1 MTGTSIHLALFNLTQ
16 VEQLG
21 AKTRVH
27 VLAVLKPSRDALI
40 QINPT
45 LASEPS
51 PYHEITYPLRAGDGL
66 SFSQNSTMAV
76 PGTSSTLPP
85 KTTVVESNNAGDRL
99 SLPPTST
106 ITRGLK
112 AGDGL
117 SLSQDSTIVGG
128 SDENQA
134 KLTVQNNIPLE
145 RDLQASRTFAV
156 LRMLESGDNPWDL
169 GSLMLNWKTVMGDNV
184 IDWFLP
190 IKRSPCCNHEQ
201 SESQFSVGPWVDLLR
216 VRYGFLEPQN
226 IRAGGKRFQR
236 RAGPELSRAK
246 TSAPRRAKRSTAVSN
261 VGEASKSTND
271 SIRLQSLDSHAR
283 Q

>member
-27 VLAVLKPSRDALI
+27 VLAVLKPSRDGLI

-45 LASEPS
+45 LVSDPS
-51 PYHEITYPLRAGDGL
+51 PYHEITYPL
-66 SFSQNSTMAV
+66 
-76 PGTSSTLPP
+76 GTVKQP
-85 KTTVVESNNAGDRL
+85 
-99 SLPPTST
+99 
-106 ITRGLK
+106 
-112 AGDGL
+112 GDGL
-117 SLSQDSTIVGG
+117 SLSQDSTITGG
-128 SDENQA
+128 LAENHTNTT
-134 KLTVQNNIPLE
+134 LQNNITSK
-145 RDLQASRTFAV
+145 RDLQATRTFAV

-169 GSLMLNWKTVMGDNV
+169 GSLMLNWKTVMGDDV

-216 VRYGFLEPQN
+216 VKYGFLEPQN
-226 IRAGGKRFQR
+226 VRAGGKRFQR

-246 TSAPRRAKRSTAVSN
+246 TARRANRSTAVSN
-261 VGEASKSTND
+261 VGEASRPTND
-271 SIRLQSLDSHAR
+271 SIRLQSLNSHAR

>member
-27 VLAVLKPSRDALI
+27 VLAVLKPSRDTLI

-51 PYHEITYPLRAGDGL
+51 PYHEITYPLGGVE
-66 SFSQNSTMAV
+66 Q
-76 PGTSSTLPP
+76 PG
-85 KTTVVESNNAGDRL
+85 
-99 SLPPTST
+99 
-106 ITRGLK
+106 
-112 AGDGL
+112 GL
-117 SLSQDSTIVGG
+117 SLSQDSTIAGG
-128 SDENQA
+128 SDENRT
-134 KLTVQNNIPLE
+134 KLTVQNNMRSE

-169 GSLMLNWKTVMGDNV
+169 GSLMLNWKTVMGDDV

-216 VRYGFLEPQN
+216 VKYGFLGPQN

-246 TSAPRRAKRSTAVSN
+246 TARRANRSTAVSN
-261 VGEASKSTND
+261 VGEASRLTND
-271 SIRLQSLDSHAR
+271 SIRLQGLNSHAR

>member
-27 VLAVLKPSRDALI
+27 VLAVLKPSRGALI
-40 QINPT
+40 QINPI

-51 PYHEITYPLRAGDGL
+51 PYHEITYPLR
-66 SFSQNSTMAV
+66 T
-76 PGTSSTLPP
+76 
-85 KTTVVESNNAGDRL
+85 
-99 SLPPTST
+99 
-106 ITRGLK
+106 
-112 AGDGL
+112 GDGL
-117 SLSQDSTIVGG
+117 SLSQDSTIAVPGASSTLPPKTTVRESNKVGDG
-128 SDENQA
+128 LSLSQDSTITGGLAKNQT
-134 KLTVQNNIPLE
+134 KTTLQNNIPSK
-145 RDLQASRTFAV
+145 RDLQATRTFAV
-156 LRMLESGDNPWDL
+156 LRMLESGDNPWDM
-169 GSLMLNWKTVMGDNV
+169 GSLMLNWKTVMGDDI

-216 VRYGFLEPQN
+216 VKYGFLEPQD

-236 RAGPELSRAK
+236 RASPELSRAK
-246 TSAPRRAKRSTAVSN
+246 TARRANRSTAVSN
-261 VGEASKSTND
+261 VGEASRPIND
-271 SIRLQSLDSHAR
+271 SIRLQSLNSHAR